1 LRLLKRPIRASG
13 AAVLGLA
20 AMAATGA
27 FASAHAAT
35 ASAPAATP
43 RLATLSNSL
52 PATTDPQTGSFTAA
66 SMSVEVA
73 LAPRNAAGLAWEL
86 RAVYTPGSPLYHRF
100 LSRGQFDR
108 MYAPASAE
116 RASVTAYLTSAGL
129 KAEST
134 TAPFLI
140 RVTGSSAKI
149 TADFHTRLS
158 TYTDP
163 EGIRYYSN
171 SGALSVPATI
181 AGGIQGV
188 VGMTNTVR
196 EHSMIVRPLAKPA
209 VRAAAGAASSA
220 SCEAGYPTAAD
231 FFAYVNNGTGFGT
244 GYGGGPGCSGLT
256 PSQTNSIYG
265 APAPS
270 PRTQGAGVTAAVFEL
285 SAYQAPDID
294 TWANT
299 FYGPRYGPKLTS
311 INVDGGPL
319 APVCPAGD
327 SCPAQY
333 NGYAGDTEVDAD
345 IETTLAVAK
354 DANVIVYNAPNDYTG
369 QTELDEYTT
378 IANQDVASTVSS
390 SWGVCEND
398 VTAGMAQ
405 AENTVFEQMAL
416 QGQSVF
422 NSAGDTGA
430 FGCIRSDGTSIA
442 DQQDPASQPWV
453 TSVGG
458 TSLEGDN
465 PGTNP
470 DPGSPAKGTETVWNV
485 GNLCSAQGAAADN
498 DQLGGIFWC
507 TNTGAGG
514 GGSSQYWGRPFYQ
527 RGPGVNNANTT
538 YANGTTTC
546 TLARTGTP
554 CREVPDISANAD
566 EYTGYAEYC
575 TGGAGTPYSACAAYS
590 GWFGIGGTSLSTPLW
605 AAVIADRDG
614 FQRHRTGNINP
625 LVYSWLRTDPGKYLT
640 DITGAGAL
648 QQAATN
654 NGVYPTT
661 PAMTRRPAPA
671 RRRWPRSSPADP
683 ADPPDPAGSAG
694 TGGNRAGSAADG
706 RRVSGR
712 RDRRPGAALR
722 GRGLRRHERARTV
735 HRRRAHGRSRSRH
748 DAVRPGRRRPP
759 LPRHHRGHG
768 AAGVLRPRLHRAR
781 LKSPAHQAA
790 AGRGV
795 SR

>member
-1 LRLLKRPIRASG
+1 MRLLKRPIWAGG

-20 AMAATGA
+20 TIAATGA
-27 FASAHAAT
+27 FASAQ
-35 ASAPAATP
+35 ASAASGPATTP
-43 RLATLSNSL
+43 RLATLGNSL
-52 PATTDPQTGSFTAA
+52 PATTDPQTGTFSAA
-66 SMSVEVA
+66 GMTVEVV
-73 LAPRNAAGLAWEL
+73 LAPRNAAGLAREL
-86 RAVYTPGSPLYHRF
+86 RAVYSPGSPLYHRF

-108 MYAPASAE
+108 MYAPTSAE
-116 RASVTAYLTSAGL
+116 RASVTAYLTGAGL
-129 KAEST
+129 RVDPAGS
-134 TAPFLI
+134 PFLI
-140 RVTGSSAKI
+140 RVTGSSAQL
-149 TADFHTRLS
+149 TAAFHTRLS
-158 TYTDP
+158 TFVDP
-163 EGIRYYSN
+163 KGIRYFSN
-171 SGALSVPATI
+171 SRAMSVPASI
-181 AGGIQGV
+181 VADIQGV

-209 VRAAAGAASSA
+209 VRAAAAKASASQAA
-220 SCEAGYPTAAD
+220 SCETGYVTTAQ
-231 FFAYVNNGTGFGT
+231 FFNLVNNGTGFPY

-294 TWANT
+294 TWASM
-299 FYGPRYGPKLTS
+299 FYGPDYTPRLTN

-319 APVCPAGD
+319 APVCPSGD
-327 SCPAQY
+327 TCPAAWQ
-333 NGYAGDTEVDAD
+333 GYAGDTEVDAD

-354 DANVIVYNAPNDYTG
+354 DANLIVYNAPNDYTG
-369 QTELDEYTT
+369 QTELDEYTA
-378 IANQDVASTVSS
+378 IANQDVASTISS

-416 QGQSVF
+416 QGQSMF

-430 FGCIRSDGTSIA
+430 FGCIRSDGTSIV
-442 DQQDPASQPWV
+442 DQADPASQPWV

-470 DPGSPAKGTETVWNV
+470 HPGYPAKGTETVWNV
-485 GNLCSAQGAAADN
+485 DNLCSGQPAATDN

-527 RGPGVNNANTT
+527 RGPGVNNANTA
-538 YANGTTTC
+538 YANGTTAC
-546 TLARTGTP
+546 ALASTGTP

-566 EYTGYAEYC
+566 EYTPYAEYC
-575 TGGAGTPYSACAAYS
+575 TGGASTPYSECAAYS

-614 FQRHRTGNINP
+614 FQGRRTGNINP

-640 DITGAGAL
+640 DITGVGAL

-661 PAMTRRPAPA
+661 PGYDEAT
-671 RRRWPRSSPADP
+671 
-683 ADPPDPAGSAG
+683 GAG
-694 TGGNRAGSAADG
+694 TPKMAAIITGGSGGFG
-706 RRVSGR
+706 RYGR
-712 RDRRPGAALR
+712 
-722 GRGLRRHERARTV
+722 
-735 HRRRAHGRSRSRH
+735 
-748 DAVRPGRRRPP
+748 
-759 LPRHHRGHG
+759 
-768 AAGVLRPRLHRAR
+768 
-781 LKSPAHQAA
+781 
-790 AGRGV
+790 
-795 SR
+795 